1 MNKFRVLL
9 ITMIIMATFLLPV
22 AVAFAR
28 YIPCDYCG
36 GPIVFLGT
44 TECGCVREYGCR
56 KHVAQTQILVGEH
69 SSDCP
74 LGNGR

>member
-1 MNKFRVLL
+1 MKTFRMLFV
-9 ITMIIMATFLLPV
+9 IVIVMVTFLFPMGV
-22 AVAFAR
+22 ACAR

-69 SSDCP
+69 SSNCP
-74 LGNGR
+74 VRNGR